1 MKRVLLF
8 DPSEIYLEGVAALLN
23 SQGYKVVAY
32 PLEKSQALEVL
43 NCHFSLLLFG
53 FTDEKQEEELK
64 MAKELKNSC
73 ASMMAILTAD
83 CYPFLEE
90 IVKLS
95 PQSYLHRFA
104 PKNIFFQAVDETLKG
119 KSFIDRKIAPWLYRL
134 VFAAE
139 DTCSLSSQE
148 RKIAH
153 LVSLGFTNQRIA
165 EELCITVNTV
175 KFHLKNIYAK
185 AGVKN
190 RRDFQRFFRPS
201 PFYD

>member
-1 MKRVLLF
+1 MKKVLLF
-8 DPSEIYLEGVAALLN
+8 DSSEVYLEGVAALLH
-23 SQGYKVVAY
+23 SKGYQVTAY
-32 PLEKSQALEVL
+32 PLEKEQALEAL
-43 NCHFSLLLFG
+43 NYSFSLLIFG
-53 FTDEKQEEELK
+53 FTDDRQEEELK
-64 MAKELKNSC
+64 VAEKLKNYCSN
-73 ASMMAILTAD
+73 MIAILTAD

-104 PKNIFFQAVDETLKG
+104 PKKILFQAVEETIKG

-134 VFAAE
+134 VFVAE
-139 DTCSLSSQE
+139 NTCSLSSQE

-153 LVSLGFTNQRIA
+153 LVSLGFTNQKIA

-190 RRDFQRFFRPS
+190 RRDFQKFFRPS